1 MCFLNKEFTFLSTI
15 LEIKEM
21 NTLND
26 FFPFQV
32 ASSIMI
38 STENIKTEF
47 SMEEEGEEEEER
59 EEGQLSPAHRR
70 LGTLDVFSHQ
80 NLINWS
86 GYLLS

>member
-1 MCFLNKEFTFLSTI
+1 
-15 LEIKEM
+15 
-21 NTLND
+21 
-26 FFPFQV
+26 
-32 ASSIMI
+32 MI

-80 NLINWS
+80 NLIN
-86 GYLLS
+86 